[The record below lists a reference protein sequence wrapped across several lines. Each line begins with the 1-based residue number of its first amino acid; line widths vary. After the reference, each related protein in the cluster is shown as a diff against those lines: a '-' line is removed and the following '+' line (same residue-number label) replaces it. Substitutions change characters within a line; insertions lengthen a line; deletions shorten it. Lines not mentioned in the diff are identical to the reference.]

1 MIDFTLSKLNL
12 LVFVLAVTAIVLF
25 FMNTVNSNLKTR
37 QSYELVYKV
46 GQELKTGIDNPSY
59 CNVKYIDIPKRLKLN
74 SGITSTYNINYI
86 LNIAVYDFP
95 NNEDKKKLVLSV
107 LDGQKKNLYAA
118 YDLDFKGD
126 IFFYEWEY
134 DNEDGKY
141 FFSKKNDDEKYIDFK
156 PQIINSIDHKLI
168 IAKKIIDGKS
178 TIHVFAC
185 GNKNNIPGCSDYF
198 AKINGNNFITHLI
211 SEEKIDCVCYSS
223 PLARNYS
230 QQTDVDAA
238 THLISICQ

>member
-107 LDGQKKNLYAA
+107 LDGQKKFFFTRGNMITKTAN
-118 YDLDFKGD
+118 
-126 IFFYEWEY
+126 IFFL
-134 DNEDGKY
+134 KRMMM
-141 FFSKKNDDEKYIDFK
+141 KNILTL
-156 PQIINSIDHKLI
+156 NHK
-168 IAKKIIDGKS
+168 
-178 TIHVFAC
+178 
-185 GNKNNIPGCSDYF
+185 
-198 AKINGNNFITHLI
+198 
-211 SEEKIDCVCYSS
+211 
-223 PLARNYS
+223 
-230 QQTDVDAA
+230 
-238 THLISICQ
+238 